1 MLSPSELLV
10 AFLVCDALVGH
21 DHKHS
26 CDWCRIHLSERDEV
40 LLVICKDS
48 MRLEGWQPGKRKGV
62 PRWPGDTLHPLT
74 LPQIPSLLEVLHS
87 SLQP

>member
-1 MLSPSELLV
+1 MLNCCIELLPGACHQHPST
-10 AFLVCDALVGH
+10 AF
-21 DHKHS
+21 
-26 CDWCRIHLSERDEV
+26 RIQLPTGDDV
-40 LLVICKDS
+40 LLVIWKDS

-74 LPQIPSLLEVLHS
+74 LPQIPNLLHVLHQ